1 MRPINGDTYT
11 IEEDAEILEPATDGR
26 VRYQWVTGNLDLAG
40 DYLAWFKVVMPPSGA
55 IGILPYDQEDGG
67 QLAAIDIRVEPV

>member
-1 MRPINGDTYT
+1 
-11 IEEDAEILEPATDGR
+11 
-26 VRYQWVTGNLDLAG
+26 
-40 DYLAWFKVVMPPSGA
+40 MPPSGA